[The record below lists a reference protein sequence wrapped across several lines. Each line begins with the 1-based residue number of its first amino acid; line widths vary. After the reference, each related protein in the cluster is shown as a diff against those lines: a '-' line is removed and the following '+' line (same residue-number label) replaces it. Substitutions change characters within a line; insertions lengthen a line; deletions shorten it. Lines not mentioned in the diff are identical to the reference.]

1 MTKSIHLIAILFFA
15 CALSCKDYPENV
27 LPPDKMKFVFFDMMI
42 ADEFQNYYAGRDSL
56 FNFDSIRVQNYLDI
70 LKLHKIDSNL
80 FNQSIQ
86 YYKTNPVAFNVL
98 IDSVT
103 KYAEREREK
112 RFQLEA
118 AIQDSLTR
126 ITDSLANQ
134 SDTSAPVMDSIEK
147 AN

>member
-1 MTKSIHLIAILFFA
+1 
-15 CALSCKDYPENV
+15 
-27 LPPDKMKFVFFDMMI
+27 MMI